1 MNKKAKSKQESKET
15 WLDVPATNGEI
26 EEKYGTYSQQ
36 LRNTI
41 VFFCY
46 DLHAVVNPGPGIQDL
61 FVSNVYFCFYHC
73 QT

>member
-41 VFFCY
+41 VF
-46 DLHAVVNPGPGIQDL
+46 LL
-61 FVSNVYFCFYHC
+61 
-73 QT
+73 